1 MRRWRRIAEFGEA
14 EFLGASFHDAP
25 RRLEGRA
32 LEVFPHAPAPP
43 RAWDLPLDRGG
54 IML

>member
-32 LEVFPHAPAPP
+32 LEVLPFPTKQTLGAG
-43 RAWDLPLDRGG
+43 LSYG
-54 IML
+54 

>member
-1 MRRWRRIAEFGEA
+1 MACPLLERKSLFMISGRGE
-14 EFLGASFHDAP
+14 GQD
-25 RRLEGRA
+25 LEGRA
-32 LEVFPHAPAPP
+32 LEVFPHAPAHP